1 MPEKD
6 DDQTKKVEVDL
17 GAGKLSFGGFFQGI
31 GSFIESVSDLVSKM
45 EEEGKEEGTREGQF
59 TSPSG
64 RVKAVYGLS
73 IKTNLGGQP
82 TVESFGNVKR
92 TAQGPVVES
101 EREPLVD
108 VFDEKDDVVF
118 IIELPGIEEQQ
129 IHTEIEGDILTLSTA
144 NGSHRYYK
152 EIVLPKDVDVSSMKS
167 KYKNG
172 VLEIRMSKK

>member
-6 DDQTKKVEVDL
+6 DDQTKKVDIDL
-17 GAGKLSFGGFFQGI
+17 GAGKLSLGGFFQGI
-31 GSFIESVSDLVSKM
+31 GSFIESVSDLASRM
-45 EEEGKEEGTREGQF
+45 EEEGKGEETRKGEF

-64 RVKAVYGLS
+64 LVKAVYGIS
-73 IKTNLGGQP
+73 IKTNLDGQP
-82 TVESFGNVKR
+82 IVESFGNVKR

-101 EREPLVD
+101 ERQPLVD

-118 IIELPGIEEQQ
+118 IVELPGIEEEQ
-129 IHTEIEGDILTLSTA
+129 INTEIEGDILTLSTA
-144 NGSHRYYK
+144 NDSHKYYK
-152 EIVLPKDVDVSSMKS
+152 EIVLPKDVDVSTIKS